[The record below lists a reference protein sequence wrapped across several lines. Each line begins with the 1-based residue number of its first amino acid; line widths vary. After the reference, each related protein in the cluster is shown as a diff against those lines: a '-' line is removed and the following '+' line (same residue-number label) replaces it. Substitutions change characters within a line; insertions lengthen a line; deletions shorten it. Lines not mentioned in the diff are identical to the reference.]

1 MDKQQ
6 REYAEKIRTEGEML
20 DGGKHLLKCSACD
33 KELVEIWITK
43 KELDVRFKIRAEC
56 PYCGDYSFAVE
67 VEGGFHL
74 GITDDCLLD
83 EYVSEEVSS
92 RDLDRITDAYL
103 IKTRKR

>member
-1 MDKQQ
+1 MDKK

-20 DGGKHLLKCSACD
+20 DGGKHLLKCSACNKD
-33 KELVEIWITK
+33 LVEIWITK

-56 PYCGDYSFAVE
+56 AYCGDYSFSVE

-74 GITDDCLLD
+74 GITDDCLID
-83 EYVSEEVSS
+83 EYMAEEFDS
-92 RDLDRITDAYL
+92 RDVGRITDSYL